1 MLTLSETEDDE
12 VDEVEVD
19 EVDADD
25 AANISLANFKIFG
38 WATSQ
43 LQICNWLVAASN
55 WGGISS
61 LLTWRVELDGP
72 CPLSLF
78 SFSLSFLFSV
88 YSFSLF
94 KGFESAKE
102 NCIRWKLKIS

>member
-1 MLTLSETEDDE
+1 MLTLSETEDGE

-19 EVDADD
+19 EVDEVDAVD
-25 AANISLANFKIFG
+25 AANMSLANFKIFG
-38 WATSQ
+38 WATNQ

-61 LLTWRVELDGP
+61 LLTW
-72 CPLSLF
+72 SLF
-78 SFSLSFLFSV
+78 N
-88 YSFSLF
+88 
-94 KGFESAKE
+94 GFESAKE